1 MDDYTGCTCACLI
14 YHCSKQ
20 LPDDWLERMY
30 HSCQHRRPPGME
42 TVDHP
47 ETHPM
52 LISQLVSGS
61 EKMNDSRKVERE
73 RERERERVGE
83 GGCRLF
89 LTKLILKEKIGDV
102 IC

>member
-14 YHCSKQ
+14 CYFSKQ

-30 HSCQHRRPPGME
+30 HSCQHRRPPVME

-52 LISQLVSGS
+52 LISQLVSGR

-73 RERERERVGE
+73 RESEGQRRRVSAI
-83 GGCRLF
+83 LY
-89 LTKLILKEKIGDV
+89 TKLILKEKMGDV